1 VPNTRSSRISGERGS
16 RPQLSISLQRLLEKG
31 PRPAEAAEALREVLA
46 LGDWAAANARRMVE
60 AGHTAKEQS

>member
-1 VPNTRSSRISGERGS
+1 MPNTRSSRISGERGS
-16 RPQLSISLQRLLEKG
+16 RPRLSIPLQRLLEKG
-31 PRPAEAAEALREVLA
+31 ARPADPLEALREVLA